1 MESSFTVDVV
11 IEEGGDHGSEARNQA
26 LYDALR
32 AGLPGHFLRIQER
45 ALSQVNLSLSLPPPH
60 LFLSGNSSGTPL
72 GEKKMK
78 CLVLGGA

>member
-11 IEEGGDHGSEARNQA
+11 IEEGGDRASQARNRA

-45 ALSQVNLSLSLPPPH
+45 ALSQVKLS
-60 LFLSGNSSGTPL
+60 LFLSTLTLSPPSLPS
-72 GEKKMK
+72 
-78 CLVLGGA
+78 